1 MLHQTYLHGPL
12 LEDGGRVLSPEADAG
27 GKRSARGSRRE
38 VIVNGIVVVG
48 TRGGGCACPVDDVVV
63 VGRVSETEVEELVPR
78 QSSGPN
84 LPTKREG

>member
-1 MLHQTYLHGPL
+1 MLYLHRPL
-12 LEDGGRVLSPEADAG
+12 LEDGGGVLSVDADG
-27 GKRSARGSRRE
+27 GGRRGGGRGSRRE
-38 VIVNGIVVVG
+38 VIVDGIIIVG
-48 TRGGGCACPVDDVVV
+48 RRGERCEGPVDDVVV